1 MKSKILHKIVLV
13 DCNMFFI
20 LEQLKKKEEQLK
32 KTPCMIAAQIEVCGK
47 TRKHEI
53 VARLYTLAHNKTKCG
68 GGMSAMTTCFFT

>member
-1 MKSKILHKIVLV
+1 MKSKILQKVVLV

-20 LEQLKKKEEQLK
+20 FGTEKKEEQLK
-32 KTPCMIAAQIEVCGK
+32 KTPCMIAAQIKVCGK
-47 TRKHEI
+47 KRKHEI